1 MINAIYK
8 RKLIVL
14 APLLFS
20 LTIAGEKIAI
30 VTKII
35 GKAEYIREK
44 NAPENL
50 KRGFIIESGD
60 EIATQKGA
68 FVAIVFIDDRSAL
81 KIREKSKIVL
91 NGKKSAKKISK
102 RINLNSGTIRAQVK
116 TGKDFLVQTSVS
128 VASVKGTDFWVIS
141 DDKIGD
147 SIIGLEGLVTL
158 SNRISGEKIDIKPG
172 ITGISSNDGSLQTFR
187 SDPKNTPKDLFENP
201 GQNNKLE
208 IIFKDSIGKQKKL
221 IIDYK

>member
-20 LTIAGEKIAI
+20 LIIAGEKIAI

-91 NGKKSAKKISK
+91 NGKKSAKKINK
-102 RINLNSGTIRAQVK
+102 KINLNSGIIRAQVK

-187 SDPKNTPKDLFENP
+187 SDPKNTPKDLFENA

>member
-1 MINAIYK
+1 MINAICQ
-8 RKLIVL
+8 RKFFLL
-14 APLLFS
+14 AMLFLCS
-20 LTIAGEKIAI
+20 LTAGEKIAI

-35 GKAEYIREK
+35 GNVEYARDNK
-44 NAPENL
+44 LPKNL

-60 EIATQKGA
+60 QIVTKKDA
-68 FVAIVFIDDRSAL
+68 FVAIVFIDDRTAL
-81 KIREKSKIVL
+81 KIKEKSKIVI
-91 NGKKSAKKISK
+91 NGKKSAKNISK
-102 RINLNSGTIRAQVK
+102 NINLDSGIIRAQVN

-147 SIIGLEGLVTL
+147 SIIGLEGLITL
-158 SNRISGEKIDIKPG
+158 SNRISGKKIDIKPG

-187 SDPKNTPKDLFENP
+187 SDPKNTPKDLFQNDS
-201 GQNNKLE
+201 QNNKLE
-208 IIFKDSIGKQKKL
+208 IIFKDSFGKQKKL